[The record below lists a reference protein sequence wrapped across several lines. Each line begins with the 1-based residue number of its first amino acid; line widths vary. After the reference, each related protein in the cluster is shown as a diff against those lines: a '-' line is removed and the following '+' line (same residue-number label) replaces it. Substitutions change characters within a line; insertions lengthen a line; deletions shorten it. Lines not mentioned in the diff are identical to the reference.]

1 MALTSRGKMQQMIW
15 QRSWLVTEIP
25 GRPLVEDK
33 RRRGEVLTNFGRAGM
48 IVGPQPLEAP
58 VLPLSIDSVETATE
72 FAFIVTN
79 LGLSGDSASPSKKA
93 PLERAR
99 VEAKHPVA
107 GLGA

>member
-1 MALTSRGKMQQMIW
+1 MALATRGKMQQIVRK
-15 QRSWLVTEIP
+15 RSWLVTEIP

-33 RRRGEVLTNFGRAGM
+33 RRCGEVLANFVRAGM

-58 VLPLSIDSVETATE
+58 VLPLAIDSVATTTE

-79 LGLSGDSASPSKKA
+79 LDLSGDSTSPGEKP

-99 VEAKHPVA
+99 VEAKYPVA